1 MKKLLPIFFGIIF
14 CCFLFVGQA
23 HAQLSSSSSASLDPN
38 EKWVTDQEV
47 TFVGKTAARANDFL
61 NWSLRNYNWMDF
73 SQGQSNPIL
82 KFWAYVMARVYAV
95 IAVVVL
101 AAAFVIIIT
110 RGKNLTIMKF
120 IPRFVFIMVL
130 IIMTY
135 PILRFLYQ
143 VTDISQGWFL
153 RLDEPNNV
161 QTCPGPPGSQ
171 DYISSC
177 NLLYLGFDYQ
187 SFIGFRKVGIQNDE
201 SAFISL
207 LLVRLTAIT
216 YYVMTGLLLVRK
228 IILWFFIIVSPIFPL
243 LLFFSPVRNTAK
255 IWIGEFF
262 RWLLYAPLFALFLR
276 GLVIMW
282 RDRIPLAFDF
292 TQVGT
297 TVYPTAINI
306 LLAGPKQ
313 QIALNN
319 SVNLTDTFALY
330 VVALLM
336 LWVVILLPFLLL
348 QIFLDYLNSI
358 SFENNNM
365 VKNIMNR
372 SYGILGRGGFPPPG
386 SPPPPGKNQPAGLA
400 RALPFMEKR
409 ESTVIK
415 TPAYVPAQVKAN
427 VAETSKVMNIV
438 NLSVP
443 KMRDIARYESSL
455 ISRDTTRT
463 SEVNKM
469 SSTLEKI
476 SNPSKITN
484 TIERSQ
490 FNQVREKLV
499 AGKQKGDPLATSIL
513 NASNVVNNNNTSNI
527 SNVSHIA
534 GQNVTKVTGRSGEQG
549 MAGVSG
555 KPGEVGKQGVAGA
568 PGQAGPVTKLS
579 NIAQV
584 NLPAVNK
591 VQQVSLEEY
600 EEVKKMWQ
608 ENYQNIEPPK
618 NINGEPMDRATW
630 IKNDMD
636 KINQAIT
643 LLSSIDPQKVNQGME
658 MVSNILPFLLI
669 GGFSKSEVI
678 AYLKAKLEAGKSVVA
693 EGTKKQE
700 EEDTLLD
707 RETKAQETPKEL
719 SQQQEVEPEEPPQFG
734 AQIPDPNKK
743 PDEGKAPDESGSKAQ

>member
-1 MKKLLPIFFGIIF
+1 
-14 CCFLFVGQA
+14 
-23 HAQLSSSSSASLDPN
+23 
-38 EKWVTDQEV
+38 
-47 TFVGKTAARANDFL
+47 
-61 NWSLRNYNWMDF
+61 
-73 SQGQSNPIL
+73 
-82 KFWAYVMARVYAV
+82 
-95 IAVVVL
+95 
-101 AAAFVIIIT
+101 
-110 RGKNLTIMKF
+110 
-120 IPRFVFIMVL
+120 
-130 IIMTY
+130 
-135 PILRFLYQ
+135 
-143 VTDISQGWFL
+143 
-153 RLDEPNNV
+153 
-161 QTCPGPPGSQ
+161 
-171 DYISSC
+171 
-177 NLLYLGFDYQ
+177 
-187 SFIGFRKVGIQNDE
+187 VGIQNDE

-469 SSTLEKI
+469 RMS
-476 SNPSKITN
+476 
-484 TIERSQ
+484 
-490 FNQVREKLV
+490 FF
-499 AGKQKGDPLATSIL
+499 GC
-513 NASNVVNNNNTSNI
+513 
-527 SNVSHIA
+527 
-534 GQNVTKVTGRSGEQG
+534 
-549 MAGVSG
+549 
-555 KPGEVGKQGVAGA
+555 
-568 PGQAGPVTKLS
+568 
-579 NIAQV
+579 
-584 NLPAVNK
+584 
-591 VQQVSLEEY
+591 
-600 EEVKKMWQ
+600 VK
-608 ENYQNIEPPK
+608 
-618 NINGEPMDRATW
+618 
-630 IKNDMD
+630 
-636 KINQAIT
+636 
-643 LLSSIDPQKVNQGME
+643 
-658 MVSNILPFLLI
+658 F
-669 GGFSKSEVI
+669 
-678 AYLKAKLEAGKSVVA
+678 
-693 EGTKKQE
+693 
-700 EEDTLLD
+700 
-707 RETKAQETPKEL
+707 
-719 SQQQEVEPEEPPQFG
+719 
-734 AQIPDPNKK
+734 
-743 PDEGKAPDESGSKAQ
+743 